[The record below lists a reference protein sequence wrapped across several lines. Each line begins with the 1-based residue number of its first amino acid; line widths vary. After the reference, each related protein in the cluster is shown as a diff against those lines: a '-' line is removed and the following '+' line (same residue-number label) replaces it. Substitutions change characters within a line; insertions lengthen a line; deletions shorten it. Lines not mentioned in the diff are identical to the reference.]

1 MKTTDHS
8 LENELE
14 KVIKCLFT
22 LFNSKE
28 VNNYQALFYQNAS
41 FVNID
46 NNNELIMR
54 MLDEF
59 IKSTIE
65 TIKEHNI
72 DAD

>member
-59 IKSTIE
+59 SKSTIE